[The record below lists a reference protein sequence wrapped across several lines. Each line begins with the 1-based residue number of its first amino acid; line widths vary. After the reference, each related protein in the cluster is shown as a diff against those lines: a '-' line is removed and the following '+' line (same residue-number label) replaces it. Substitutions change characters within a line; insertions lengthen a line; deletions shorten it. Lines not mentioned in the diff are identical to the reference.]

1 MHRFMSGLSILL
13 HLSLFLYL
21 CQFMVNNVGFVI
33 SEEEDLDLGP
43 GTLASGSGTQ
53 LDHSRGFV

>member
-1 MHRFMSGLSILL
+1 MSGLSILL

-43 GTLASGSGTQ
+43 GTLASGPGTQ

>member
-43 GTLASGSGTQ
+43 GTLVSGSGTQ